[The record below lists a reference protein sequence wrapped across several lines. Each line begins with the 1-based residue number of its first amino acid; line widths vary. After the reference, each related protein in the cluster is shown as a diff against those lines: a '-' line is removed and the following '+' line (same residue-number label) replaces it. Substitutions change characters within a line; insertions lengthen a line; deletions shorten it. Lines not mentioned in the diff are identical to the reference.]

1 MCADKR
7 LNEILEERFG
17 FDGFRPNQEE
27 VCGAVVDGNDVLLV
41 MPTGSGK
48 SLCYQLPGLALE
60 GTTLVISPLI
70 ALIEDQVAKLQEIG
84 CVAERIHS
92 GRSRGD
98 SNRVCR
104 RYVDGELDFLFIAP
118 ERLSVPGFP
127 EFLARRKPSLIA
139 VDEAHCISHWGHD
152 FRPDYRLLGER
163 LPVLKPAPVIAL
175 TATATTRVQDDIVS
189 GLDMGRGKR
198 FIRGFWRD
206 NLAVEARDC
215 TKSVR
220 PELILDLL
228 KPDDA
233 RPAIVYVPTRKE
245 AEQLAGT
252 LSDRYSAVPYHAGL
266 EPEVRAAAQTG
277 FMEGGA
283 DVVVATIAFGM
294 GIDKPNIR
302 SVFHTALP
310 DSIEVYYQEIGR
322 AGRDGEPARVCLLY
336 GWADRKLL
344 EFLHSKS
351 YPPPFFLSQVLSKLP
366 ERWTRR
372 DDITFVSSWSEEDI
386 DAALKQLY
394 NHGAIEW
401 TPDDRLRMTGVKDW
415 AQTYREQRTHRLN
428 QIEDVL
434 GFARSAGCRMNLLVS
449 HFSRGEAGHTRCGV
463 CDNCAPEEARS
474 RTFREP
480 TRHEVTWMDEILDRL
495 RQRDGVSV
503 GRLHKTMFPSDKVSR
518 EHFDALL
525 DGLERGGLVRHDE
538 DAFEKEGRV
547 ITFRRVF
554 LTGLSRDQSDARDEE
569 LMIDAAMA
577 YRTVA
582 VKPTRKKRGKASPEV
597 LAQQLETALPPH
609 HDQGDAQRALPCY
622 EALQAWRT
630 RRARRDRVPPF
641 VVAANSTLRRVAAA
655 QPTTEEELL
664 SIKGIGPRM
673 TEKYGEEILEAV
685 RSIVDS

>member
-1 MCADKR
+1 MGADNR
-7 LNEILEERFG
+7 LDQVLKERFG

-27 VCGAVVDGNDVLLV
+27 VCRAVVEGNDVLLV

-48 SLCYQLPGLALE
+48 SLCYQLPGMVLE

-70 ALIEDQVAKLQEIG
+70 ALIEDQVSKLQEIG

-104 RYVDGELDFLFIAP
+104 RWVDGELDFLFIAP

-127 EFLARRKPSLIA
+127 EFLARRKPALIA

-163 LPVLKPAPVIAL
+163 LPGLKPAPVIAL
-175 TATATTRVQDDIVS
+175 TATATTRVQDDIVA
-189 GLDMGRGKR
+189 GLEMGGGKR

-206 NLAVEARDC
+206 NLAVESRDC
-215 TKSVR
+215 LKSAR
-220 PELILDLL
+220 PDLVLDLL

-245 AEQLAGT
+245 TEQLAGH
-252 LSDRYSAVPYHAGL
+252 LSSRYSAVPYHAGL
-266 EPEVRAAAQTG
+266 DPDVRAAAQSG
-277 FMEGGA
+277 FMNGDAE
-283 DVVVATIAFGM
+283 VVVATIAFGM
-294 GIDKPNIR
+294 GIDKSNIR
-302 SVFHTALP
+302 TVLHTSLP

-322 AGRDGEPARVCLLY
+322 AGRDGEPARTCLLY

-351 YPPPFFLSQVLSKLP
+351 YPPPFFLSQVLSKVP
-366 ERWTRR
+366 DRWTRR
-372 DDITFVSSWSEEDI
+372 DDITFVSSWGEDDI
-386 DAALKQLY
+386 DSALKQLY
-394 NHGAIEW
+394 NHGALHW
-401 TPDDRLRMTGVKDW
+401 TPDDRLKATGAKDW

-449 HFSRGEAGHTRCGV
+449 HFSRGEAGHTRCMI

-480 TRHEVTWMDEILDRL
+480 TRHELVWMDEILERL

-503 GRLHKTMFPSDKVSR
+503 GRLHKIMFPAGRTSR
-518 EHFDALL
+518 EQFEAMLDA
-525 DGLERGGLVRHDE
+525 LERGGLVSHDE
-538 DAFEKEGRV
+538 DAFEKDGRV
-547 ITFRRVF
+547 VTFRRVF
-554 LTGLSRDQSDARDEE
+554 STSAAAE
-569 LMIDAAMA
+569 LPDGIGTRGCDLKIDAAMA
-577 YRTVA
+577 H
-582 VKPTRKKRGKASPEV
+582 KPWWSRQPARSGERD
-597 LAQQLETALPPH
+597 LPP
-609 HDQGDAQRALPCY
+609 RW
-622 EALQAWRT
+622 WR
-630 RRARRDRVPPF
+630 
-641 VVAANSTLRRVAAA
+641 S
-655 QPTTEEELL
+655 
-664 SIKGIGPRM
+664 S
-673 TEKYGEEILEAV
+673 
-685 RSIVDS
+685 